1 MEYKITSSPSPHSS
15 SQEFTIL
22 GKKSNEYDNIKFEKI
37 LSGIS
42 YHNAA
47 DNKGLIEPF
56 MYIAEL
62 PGKDIRGKLIECFNV
77 WLQISEERVNDVKQ
91 LIGALHNAS
100 LLIDDIEDNSKLRRG
115 VPVAHSIFGV
125 PLTINCA
132 NYVYFLALAKIQEL
146 KMPTAIDVFVKE
158 LLCLHR
164 GQGLDILW
172 RDQGVCPSESEYKQ
186 MVIDKTGGLF
196 RLAIGLMQ
204 AFSDTTSNEF
214 ASKDYSEL
222 LSSLGLYFQIRDDF
236 MNICSTNYMENKS
249 FCEDLTE
256 GKFSFPIIHAMNLY
270 PHDKRLMNILRQR
283 TTDVDIKKYAVG
295 LMIEFGSL
303 SYTRDVLRNLYS
315 SIIEEIDNLGGHEQL
330 KVLVAL
336 LDEAIDIGTID
347 YGDLLGVEKSK

>member
-1 MEYKITSSPSPHSS
+1 MNH
-15 SQEFTIL
+15 
-22 GKKSNEYDNIKFEKI
+22 
-37 LSGIS
+37 
-42 YHNAA
+42 
-47 DNKGLIEPF
+47 
-56 MYIAEL
+56 
-62 PGKDIRGKLIECFNV
+62 
-77 WLQISEERVNDVKQ
+77 VKQ

-100 LLIDDIEDNSKLRRG
+100 LLVDDIEDNSKLRRG
-115 VPVAHSIFGV
+115 VPVAHHIFGV

-146 KMPTAIDVFVKE
+146 RVPTAMDVFVKE

-172 RDQGVCPSESEYKQ
+172 RDQSVCPSESEYKQ

-204 AFSDTTSNEF
+204 AFSDATNNDY
-214 ASKDYSEL
+214 ARKDYSRL
-222 LSSLGLYFQIRDDF
+222 LSSLGLYFQIRDDL

-256 GKFSFPIIHAMNLY
+256 GKFSFPIIHAVNLY
-270 PHDKRLMNILRQR
+270 PNDKRIMNILRQR

-303 SYTRDVLRNLYS
+303 LHTRDVLRKLYTE
-315 SIIEEIDNLGGHEQL
+315 IIEEIDHLGGHEQL
-330 KVLVAL
+330 RVLVDL
-336 LDEAIDIGTID
+336 LDKAIDHLLLLKSQLIIT
-347 YGDLLGVEKSK
+347 DL